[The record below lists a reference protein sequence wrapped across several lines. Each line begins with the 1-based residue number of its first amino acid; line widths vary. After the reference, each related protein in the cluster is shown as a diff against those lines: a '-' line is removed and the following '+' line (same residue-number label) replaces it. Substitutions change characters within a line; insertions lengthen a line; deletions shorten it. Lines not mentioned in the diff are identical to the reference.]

1 MTETSQSE
9 LDRARTDSDLTIMDR
24 IRAWFSWGGSDTGSV
39 RDVIEELIEDQ
50 PDTDD
55 AIDAH
60 ERILLS
66 NVLSQR
72 DVTVEKIMVPRADI
86 VSVDLETAIVDVVAL
101 LVEEGHSRVP
111 VFRGSLDEVVG
122 MVHIKDLANALI
134 EQKSSDNVFTDL

>member
-1 MTETSQSE
+1 MTESSQSD
-9 LDRARTDSDLTIMDR
+9 LDRAKAGSDLSIIGH
-24 IRAWFSWGGSDTGSV
+24 IRGWFGAGGGDTGSV
-39 RDVIEELIEDQ
+39 REVIEELIEEQ

-86 VSVDLETAIVDVVAL
+86 VPVDLQT
-101 LVEEGHSRVP
+101 
-111 VFRGSLDEVVG
+111 
-122 MVHIKDLANALI
+122 
-134 EQKSSDNVFTDL
+134 